1 MGLVTN
7 DFIQFD
13 MRWSKLL
20 KASRQKKFGSAGR
33 ASVSTGI
40 SESEIEAI
48 ESVPSRAP
56 LCMLAELVVAYEMPD
71 RHKMELCMLRIKTN

>member
-7 DFIQFD
+7 DFNQFD

-20 KASRQKKFGSAGR
+20 KASRQKKFGSAVH

-56 LCMLAELVVAYEMPD
+56 LCLFAELIVAYEMPE
-71 RHKMELCMLRIKTN
+71 RHKIELCMLRL